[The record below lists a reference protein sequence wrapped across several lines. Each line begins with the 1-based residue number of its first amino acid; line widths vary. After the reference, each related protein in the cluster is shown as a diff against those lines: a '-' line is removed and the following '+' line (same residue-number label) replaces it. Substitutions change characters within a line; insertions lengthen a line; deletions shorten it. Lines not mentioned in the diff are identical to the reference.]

1 MTYSIVELECID
13 KNDWIAYVTSNENGS
28 FFHTPTFLDAIET
41 QIGYKAIALCAINE
55 SGEIEA
61 LLTGYQQVVKQGLL
75 SALSIRIVVP
85 QLPLYNDER
94 SLAALLQAFTAR
106 IGKNAVYSEFRAQVP
121 DQVFRKVAQ
130 GVGMS
135 YVPHYN
141 VINDCSDVEESS
153 KIISESKRRQ
163 IKKALKSGV
172 TIEESPSLAQVHA
185 YYDILHYLYINKV
198 QKPLVTRSYFE
209 YLYNNNKGNDD
220 FCTKFLLV
228 IFEDKVIGGIV
239 APVSEKKTIHEHY
252 VAGLDQEY
260 KNQYPSVMATWA
272 AIDYASRNEI
282 ACFDFM
288 GAGIPDEDYGV
299 RDFKLK
305 FGGELIEAGR
315 YEYVPKRLKYT
326 IATKGFELY
335 RKLQHFR
342 SKIRNI

>member
-1 MTYSIVELECID
+1 MSYSIVELEGID
-13 KNDWIAYVTSNENGS
+13 RKKWNEYVGNHDKGS
-28 FFHTPTFLDAIET
+28 FFHTPTFLDAIGT
-41 QIGYKAIALCAINE
+41 QRGYKAIALCALNE

-75 SALSIRIVVP
+75 AALSKRIVVS

-94 SLAALLQAFTAR
+94 SLSALLLAFTAR

-130 GVGMS
+130 CVGMS

-141 VINDCSDVEESS
+141 VINDCSDIEESS

-172 TIEESPSLAQVHA
+172 TIEENPSLAQA
-185 YYDILHYLYINKV
+185 QEFYGILLDLYENKV
-198 QKPLVTRSYFE
+198 KKPLMTRSYFDS
-209 YLYNNNKGNDD
+209 LYKNVKDNGIYHA
-220 FCTKFLLV
+220 KFLLIV
-228 IFEDKVIGGIV
+228 YEENVIGGIV
-239 APVSEKKTIHEHY
+239 APVSGNKTIHEHY
-252 VAGLDQEY
+252 VAGLDYEY

-272 AIDYASRNEI
+272 ALDYATRNGI
-282 ACFDFM
+282 ARFDFM
-288 GAGIPDEDYGV
+288 GAGKPDEDYGV

-315 YEYVPKRLKYT
+315 YEYVPNRLKYMVA
-326 IATKGFELY
+326 IKGFELY

>member
-1 MTYSIVELECID
+1 MSYSIVELENID
-13 KNDWIAYVTSNENGS
+13 RDKWIEYVRKHDKGTY
-28 FFHTPTFLDAIET
+28 FHTPIETDAISCQT
-41 QIGYKAIALCAINE
+41 GYSAIALFVLND

-75 SALSIRIVVP
+75 SALSKRNVVS

-94 SLAALLQAFTAR
+94 SLSALLLAFTAR
-106 IGKNAVYSEFRAQVP
+106 IGKNAVYSEFRAQLP

-130 GVGMS
+130 CVGMS

-172 TIEESPSLAQVHA
+172 IIEENPSLAQVHA
-185 YYDILHYLYINKV
+185 YYDILHDLYTNKI

-288 GAGIPDEDYGV
+288 GAGKPDEDYGV

-315 YEYVPKRLKYT
+315 YEYVPNRLKYLV
-326 IATKGFELY
+326 AVKGFELY
-335 RKLQHFR
+335 RKISGRF
-342 SKIRNI
+342 KV